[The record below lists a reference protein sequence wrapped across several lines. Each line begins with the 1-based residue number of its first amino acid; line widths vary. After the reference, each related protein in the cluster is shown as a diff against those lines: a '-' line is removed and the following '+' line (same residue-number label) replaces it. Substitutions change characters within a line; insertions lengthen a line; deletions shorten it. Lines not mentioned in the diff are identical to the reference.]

1 MFEGI
6 VYFLT
11 IFGCLGDYAWNCI
24 PSVYSVVMRLS
35 FFSNLDF
42 SAKGVV
48 KGVFVCRVAPETT
61 PKTEKPRLDKKKN
74 YLKIEV

>member
-1 MFEGI
+1 
-6 VYFLT
+6 
-11 IFGCLGDYAWNCI
+11 
-24 PSVYSVVMRLS
+24 MRLS

-61 PKTEKPRLDKKKN
+61 PKTEKSRLDKKKTT
-74 YLKIEV
+74 LRSRFKHRDTIPGKFP